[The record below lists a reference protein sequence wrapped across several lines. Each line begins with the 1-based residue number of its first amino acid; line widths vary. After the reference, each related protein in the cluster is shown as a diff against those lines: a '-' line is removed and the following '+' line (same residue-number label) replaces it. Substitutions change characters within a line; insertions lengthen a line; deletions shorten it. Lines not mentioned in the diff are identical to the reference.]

1 MHQVRKLKRPI
12 AEMKKTLHR
21 LASLLCLLT
30 LLLSATACLHAEQPR
45 QSSCSHCPK
54 PAPQS
59 HTFPS
64 CCAAQQ
70 QPPAVTSAE
79 IKQPVPSIAVLTP
92 LLSNE
97 VAPFRSSPI
106 TRQTASPPPPPRLT

>member
-1 MHQVRKLKRPI
+1 MHQLRRLKRPTL
-12 AEMKKTLHR
+12 EMDKTLHR

-59 HTFPS
+59 HPLPS
-64 CCAAQQ
+64 CCAAQPQ
-70 QPPAVTSAE
+70 SPAVTSAE
-79 IKQPVPSIAVLTP
+79 IKQPVPSIAILTP
-92 LLSNE
+92 FSSNE
-97 VAPFRSSPI
+97 VA
-106 TRQTASPPPPPRLT
+106 